1 MCVVGRGLQRLVTL
15 ISVLLNRALV
25 IRGALQSVLEVEE
38 EEGGGGEQVL
48 HHHHHHRR
56 GAKSRCCTV
65 ASSAA
70 VTQPAS
76 GELAALLPKFL
87 HI

>member
-38 EEGGGGEQVL
+38 EGGEQVL

>member
-38 EEGGGGEQVL
+38 GGEQVL